1 MRSILVTTVAIVCGL
16 FTLLMVFTAWMVLT
30 ETLSVRDTPLP
41 ATMAEGIRV
50 LKSGRSAW
58 VQLTDASADCQ
69 RYAPFANNRDDGV
82 TRQSAAFIATNA
94 EKNIEI
100 AAVVHDIAQCD
111 YLGRVHFIGVLKELD
126 ADERKKFAADGLPL
140 SETTG
145 PKLWLCTWCVP
156 EREWLGL
163 IVLLVLACVAGFG
176 TRAVWRRRNAD
187 AKVAGG
193 SVLPPTKRPHSPHKG
208 KKGP

>member
-1 MRSILVTTVAIVCGL
+1 MRRSIFTVLAIACGL
-16 FTLLMVFTAWMVLT
+16 FTLLLAFVTWVALT

-41 ATMAEGIRV
+41 ATMAEGIRL
-50 LKSGRSAW
+50 LKSGKSAW
-58 VQLTDASADCQ
+58 VQLTDANADCQ

-82 TRQSAAFIATNA
+82 TRQSGAFIATNA

-111 YLGRVHFIGVLKELD
+111 YLGRVHFIGVIKELD
-126 ADERKKFAADGLPL
+126 TDERKKFAADGLPL

-145 PKLWLCTWCVP
+145 PNQWLCTWCVP
-156 EREWLGL
+156 EREWLGV
-163 IVLLVLACVAGFG
+163 IVLLVLVCLAGFG
-176 TRAVWRRRNAD
+176 TRMLWRKRIVD
-187 AKVAGG
+187 AKVAG
-193 SVLPPTKRPHSPHKG
+193 SALPQTKRPHSPHNG

>member
-1 MRSILVTTVAIVCGL
+1 MR
-16 FTLLMVFTAWMVLT
+16 
-30 ETLSVRDTPLP
+30 LS
-41 ATMAEGIRV
+41 
-50 LKSGRSAW
+50 
-58 VQLTDASADCQ
+58 
-69 RYAPFANNRDDGV
+69 
-82 TRQSAAFIATNA
+82 
-94 EKNIEI
+94 
-100 AAVVHDIAQCD
+100 
-111 YLGRVHFIGVLKELD
+111 GRVHFIGMLKQLD

-140 SETTG
+140 SETTE

-163 IVLLVLACVAGFG
+163 IVLLVLVCVAGFG

-187 AKVAGG
+187 AKVTGG

>member
-1 MRSILVTTVAIVCGL
+1 MRRFTFTFVAIACGL
-16 FTLLMVFTAWMVLT
+16 FTLLMAGALLMAGV
-30 ETLSVRDTPLP
+30 ETFSVRDTPLP
-41 ATMAEGIRV
+41 ATMAEGIRL
-50 LKSGRSAW
+50 LKSGKSAW
-58 VQLTDASADCQ
+58 VQFTDANADCQ

-82 TRQSAAFIATNA
+82 TRQSGAFIATNA

-100 AAVVHDIAQCD
+100 AVVVHDIAQCD
-111 YLGRVHFIGVLKELD
+111 YLGRVHFIGMLKQLD

-140 SETTG
+140 SETTE

-163 IVLLVLACVAGFG
+163 IVLLVLVCVAGFG
-176 TRAVWRRRNAD
+176 TRALWRKRIVD
-187 AKVAGG
+187 AKAAG
-193 SVLPPTKRPHSPHKG
+193 SASAASRTKRPHSHSG